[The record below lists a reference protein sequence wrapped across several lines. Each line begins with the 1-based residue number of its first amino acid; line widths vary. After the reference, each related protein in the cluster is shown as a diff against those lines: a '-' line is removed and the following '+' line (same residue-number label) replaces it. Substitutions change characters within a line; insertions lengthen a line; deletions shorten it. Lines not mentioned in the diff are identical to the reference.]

1 MLGKLDLLVN
11 IYEYNIKINKS
22 IPDNRMVAIISI
34 QIGGL
39 LTRKN
44 MMAEEKYR
52 SKALEC
58 LKRSYKLLNYLEN
71 KEALVHTLRSFSRFA
86 RKHDDFDRAIEAI
99 EITIDIYRDNDD
111 WKNLARVLNTQGLL
125 YDRIGRVEEAITAFL
140 EQSLIGEKYQDKL
153 QLGGYSNSGFSTL
166 FKRNPDFL
174 FNNNDVFLNSFE
186 SILKNKNYSQD
197 IIFLIKRLH
206 LLSSY
211 LKHYHYQEQANIA
224 IEVIKIANKIS
235 KKENK
240 HQLRAKG
247 LYDLAKLQFETNKMI
262 PGMYSFEKL
271 YPMYK
276 ISSIDK
282 TQFIRWL
289 LQLGI
294 LLKSLK
300 NFEDAKTIL
309 EHQIEVSK
317 FLDNHYFIHGLKVL
331 VGLFIKQNKLKQA
344 YDTFFKEAKVVV
356 KYAKSSSYISPIIKN
371 LIILG
376 HRLRKKNELK
386 FSTRVIQYVIKLS
399 QDSEDRKS
407 LAIGYNILGQV
418 KWYKKEQEHAAR
430 LFVEQIKIGQEIS
443 DDEEIKIGTR
453 DLVKIIGR
461 LNQPNLRLLED
472 ILMVLRENKEIIK
485 NDRDLLDN
493 LIALGEKVK
502 ATNQVKAL
510 DFFELSAEFYTISRK
525 IKNLSKLKT
534 QIKDL
539 SKELVSDK
547 YYKDASK
554 ALLLLFSL
562 DKTFDKQEL
571 AERLINV
578 GQKLESQ
585 NYLTD
590 AQELFECVIKIGQDT
605 NNMINESLGY
615 SFLGKIL
622 QAKGLLSDAFLAF
635 LCQIKICELPEFR
648 KMPEEPIKI
657 WDPQNNR
664 DKEKKSTEFLKE
676 GLESLKELLPLQY
689 NRAIESLKNLCEIA
703 DNEPPNIK
711 LSSFRKQLSDGFEA
725 FYILFQ
731 IDNILYSR
739 SIVNGDFYE
748 SLRKFIKDRAEK
760 WDSDKYYLNKSI
772 SLAENVQQK
781 GLEKDAFYIV
791 GKIFS
796 MTKKPDNLAIDYLN
810 KAIEHSQIENC
821 ELKYLAQIYQARGM
835 ISVLQ
840 QNYKAALKDFDQ
852 SFNIAEKSGNILG
865 LELII
870 NNLEKT
876 LKRKDIDQENK
887 AIIYCKRS
895 LAVAPGSFVLQEIYK
910 KYSNDKLTILPKQV
924 KSQNKQHQK
933 LNNYF
938 KYVEEYEK
946 YVEKNEKDKYRNT
959 NENIWV
965 PRICHQN
972 NWVLSVW
979 VYRYTKNS
987 FEIGLFLAAD
997 CFLFRKD
1004 AGVIAA
1010 LMYCLSDAYFYT
1022 GKMQLTFCGQK
1033 EEQNYQLE
1041 KGFEP
1046 KIPESIVR
1054 VSKELEVTI
1063 EEDGKLIS
1071 DEQGREFYIK
1081 ITGWSPEIRET
1092 IREKKIDLVHISF
1105 LVNRGVWTH
1114 EQVELLTR
1122 YSQELNCIF
1131 NGRMSRESFIIYQ
1144 HNLLLLR
1151 FGLMAEYFKNTLNG
1165 YNEMRRDPLEI
1176 KWFDINKQ
1184 EYFTT
1189 HALEITTIFQGN
1201 YTIPK
1206 NTKFQV
1212 IYLCHNQE
1220 NYESFVD
1227 RDFQVFTSENLTIFV
1242 VTRDFDWI
1250 SRTTTNFVRDFVNKN
1265 TKNTKVFIV
1274 KILNILGELNREV
1287 HERLSR
1293 TSNSHKY
1300 LSERP
1305 E

>member
-1 MLGKLDLLVN
+1 M
-11 IYEYNIKINKS
+11 
-22 IPDNRMVAIISI
+22 
-34 QIGGL
+34 
-39 LTRKN
+39 
-44 MMAEEKYR
+44 
-52 SKALEC
+52 
-58 LKRSYKLLNYLEN
+58 
-71 KEALVHTLRSFSRFA
+71 
-86 RKHDDFDRAIEAI
+86 
-99 EITIDIYRDNDD
+99 
-111 WKNLARVLNTQGLL
+111 
-125 YDRIGRVEEAITAFL
+125 
-140 EQSLIGEKYQDKL
+140 
-153 QLGGYSNSGFSTL
+153 
-166 FKRNPDFL
+166 
-174 FNNNDVFLNSFE
+174 
-186 SILKNKNYSQD
+186 
-197 IIFLIKRLH
+197 
-206 LLSSY
+206 
-211 LKHYHYQEQANIA
+211 
-224 IEVIKIANKIS
+224 
-235 KKENK
+235 
-240 HQLRAKG
+240 
-247 LYDLAKLQFETNKMI
+247 
-262 PGMYSFEKL
+262 
-271 YPMYK
+271 
-276 ISSIDK
+276 
-282 TQFIRWL
+282 
-289 LQLGI
+289 
-294 LLKSLK
+294 
-300 NFEDAKTIL
+300 
-309 EHQIEVSK
+309 
-317 FLDNHYFIHGLKVL
+317 
-331 VGLFIKQNKLKQA
+331 
-344 YDTFFKEAKVVV
+344 
-356 KYAKSSSYISPIIKN
+356 
-371 LIILG
+371 
-376 HRLRKKNELK
+376 
-386 FSTRVIQYVIKLS
+386 
-399 QDSEDRKS
+399 
-407 LAIGYNILGQV
+407 
-418 KWYKKEQEHAAR
+418 
-430 LFVEQIKIGQEIS
+430 
-443 DDEEIKIGTR
+443 
-453 DLVKIIGR
+453 
-461 LNQPNLRLLED
+461 
-472 ILMVLRENKEIIK
+472 
-485 NDRDLLDN
+485 
-493 LIALGEKVK
+493 
-502 ATNQVKAL
+502 
-510 DFFELSAEFYTISRK
+510 
-525 IKNLSKLKT
+525 
-534 QIKDL
+534 
-539 SKELVSDK
+539 
-547 YYKDASK
+547 
-554 ALLLLFSL
+554 FSL

-605 NNMINESLGY
+605 NDMINESLGY

-657 WDPQNNR
+657 WDQQNNR
-664 DKEKKSTEFLKE
+664 DKEKKSTEFLKD

-703 DNEPPNIK
+703 DNEPPHVK
-711 LSSFRKQLSDGFEA
+711 LSSFREQLSDGFEA

-852 SFNIAEKSGNILG
+852 SFNIAEKSGDILG

-1033 EEQNYQLE
+1033 EDKNYQLE